1 MSERMPFP
9 TNVDVIKSLIEQHT
23 GEMFVALPGTIQSY
37 DPATQRADVVV
48 GVRNPYPDPEGS
60 GELLREDFPVI
71 PHVKVLWPRMGSW
84 FMAMSVEPG
93 DPVQLLCNTL
103 TPEDWFVGD
112 GSPVDVGDTRRQHV
126 AHAVALIGMNVNGKA
141 LTHAPPVAQTASDPE
156 SCLTLGPDAADGTRL
171 SIYRDGVLKVTRG
184 ADVVFQIDAD
194 GGVNAGGAA
203 GALLAKAA
211 ETNEIVSSLKSLI
224 DGWTPTGTGDG
235 ASLKAL
241 IAGWS
246 PASVATTKAK
256 GV

>member
-37 DPATQRADVVV
+37 DPETQRADVVV

-126 AHAVALIGMNVNGKA
+126 AHAVALIGMNVDGKA
-141 LTHAPPVAQTASDPE
+141 LTHAPPWAVNASDPG
-156 SCLTLGPDAADGTRL
+156 SCLTLGHDAADGMRL

-184 ADVVFQIDAD
+184 ADVVLQIDAD
-194 GGVNAGGAA
+194 GTAHIGGAA
-203 GALLAKAA
+203 GQFVALANLVNNRLADIRTAFNAHTHPTPSGASSPPTTPMGSLADVSASKAKA
-211 ETNEIVSSLKSLI
+211 T
-224 DGWTPTGTGDG
+224 
-235 ASLKAL
+235 
-241 IAGWS
+241 
-246 PASVATTKAK
+246 
-256 GV
+256 